1 MTGEITLLGQVLP
14 VGGLKEKILAAH
26 RAGIKSQSDRLRPL
40 AYDCTDA
47 KLAFPELIVP
57 AACKSDIDE
66 NVPPSVKEGIEFVF
80 VDDVRQV
87 LHELF
92 GKEPLQ
98 SALSENLPLED
109 GEPLRQK
116 H

>member
-1 MTGEITLLGQVLP
+1 MNYL
-14 VGGLKEKILAAH
+14 
-26 RAGIKSQSDRLRPL
+26 S
-40 AYDCTDA
+40 
-47 KLAFPELIVP
+47 PELIVP

-92 GKEPLQ
+92 ANEPLQ
-98 SALSENLPLED
+98 KALSEHLPMED
-109 GEPLRQK
+109 GEPIRQK

>member
-1 MTGEITLLGQVLP
+1 MKYL
-14 VGGLKEKILAAH
+14 
-26 RAGIKSQSDRLRPL
+26 S
-40 AYDCTDA
+40 
-47 KLAFPELIVP
+47 PELIVP

-92 GKEPLQ
+92 ANEPLQ
-98 SALSENLPLED
+98 KALSEHLPMED
-109 GEPLRQK
+109 GEPIRQK